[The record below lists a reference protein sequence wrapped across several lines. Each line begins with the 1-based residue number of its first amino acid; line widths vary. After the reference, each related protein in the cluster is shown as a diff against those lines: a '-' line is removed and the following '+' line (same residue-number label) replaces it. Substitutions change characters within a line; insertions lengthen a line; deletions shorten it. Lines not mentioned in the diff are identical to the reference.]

1 MKSFDMNENPKIS
14 VIVPVC
20 NSYKYLKMIHKSIQD
35 QSFKDIEIIYIDDGS
50 KDGSVEFL
58 KKMQE
63 KDKRIIILKN
73 KESRGPFYNRNKGAI
88 FARGEYLQFVDSD
101 DMLAGDILEKAYI
114 TAKKENIDIVQYI
127 VLKDYNTW
135 YYVFNETTKSIIIHQ
150 PDLSE
155 EMFYGRYYLSR
166 TCNYMFNK
174 IIKREKFLKA
184 LIYIG
189 DEVLKEN
196 LSMQEDLL
204 QFFSLLRVSDSL
216 LYINHFGYA
225 KMKYEDKQSLMSNL
239 HNPKR
244 VNKIYHDKF
253 IELKLIC
260 QKTKDDVH
268 DKGVCYNYF
277 TNIRY
282 YYHTVTKYITQGYEL
297 FDEVFE
303 LLLKSPFFNR
313 KKEFKNFR
321 KKMYVRRKNK

>member
-166 TCNYMFNK
+166 TCNYMFNH
-174 IIKREKFLKA
+174 L
-184 LIYIG
+184 
-189 DEVLKEN
+189 
-196 LSMQEDLL
+196 
-204 QFFSLLRVSDSL
+204 FS
-216 LYINHFGYA
+216 
-225 KMKYEDKQSLMSNL
+225 
-239 HNPKR
+239 
-244 VNKIYHDKF
+244 KF
-253 IELKLIC
+253 IN
-260 QKTKDDVH
+260 
-268 DKGVCYNYF
+268 G
-277 TNIRY
+277 
-282 YYHTVTKYITQGYEL
+282 
-297 FDEVFE
+297 
-303 LLLKSPFFNR
+303 PFSFM
-313 KKEFKNFR
+313 K
-321 KKMYVRRKNK
+321 